1 MEYTG
6 HETIL
11 VVDDEPSLSNLLDD
25 MLSSVG
31 YRLIQANSAEH
42 ALHILQSNHVD
53 LLISDIAMPGM
64 DGYELAKAVSRQY
77 PEVKVQLVS
86 GYSEIADDDV
96 LHKKVLYKPFKSNDV
111 LMRVRSLLDE
121 SR

>member
-64 DGYELAKAVSRQY
+64 DGYELAKTVSRQY

-96 LHKKVLYKPFKSNDV
+96 LHKKVLYKPFKTNDV
-111 LMRVRSLLDE
+111 LMRVRSLLDGV
-121 SR
+121 R